1 MTTLDADRS
10 DYRRDLRRWRRRSRR
25 VRLARVVLPLA
36 MVGILATVG
45 SQVAW
50 RSFTA
55 GERRPAESKA
65 QIRMITPRFY
75 GQSSDG
81 RPFIITAR
89 SAIRDEADLKRV
101 FLDAPTLTLGVGS
114 STPTRSTADRG
125 VYREDTLKLHLLGNV
140 RMDDGAGYRF
150 ASNEAMVDTRNGNT
164 TGETSLQ
171 GEGPTGQV
179 QSNAYSVYDK
189 GDRIIF
195 RGGVKTRLDGKTGQ
209 ALAPRDSQQAT
220 APE

>member
-1 MTTLDADRS
+1 MTTLDVDRGA
-10 DYRRDLRRWRRRSRR
+10 YRRDLRRWRRRSRR
-25 VRLARVVLPLA
+25 VHLARIVLPIA
-36 MVGILATVG
+36 MVALVG
-45 SQVAW
+45 VVGGQVAW
-50 RSFTA
+50 RTFTA
-55 GERRPAESKA
+55 GDRRPADSKA

-89 SAIRDEADLKRV
+89 SAVRDEADLKRV

-114 STPTRSTADRG
+114 PAPTRSTADRG
-125 VYREDTLKLHLLGNV
+125 VYREDTLKLQLYGNV

-150 ASNEAMVDTRNGNT
+150 ASEQATVDTRNGNT
-164 TGETSLQ
+164 TGETALQ

-195 RGGVKTRLDGKTGQ
+195 RGGVKTRLDRKTGESV
-209 ALAPRDSQQAT
+209 A
-220 APE
+220 E

>member
-1 MTTLDADRS
+1 MVTLDADRGA
-10 DYRRDLRRWRRRSRR
+10 YRRDLRRWRRRSRR
-25 VRLARVVLPLA
+25 VLLARIVLPVA
-36 MVGILATVG
+36 MIAILALVG
-45 SQVAW
+45 GQVVW
-50 RSFTA
+50 RSVTA
-55 GERRPAESKA
+55 GDRRPAENKA

-89 SAIRDEADLKRV
+89 SAVRDEADLKRV

-114 STPTRSTADRG
+114 PAPTRSTADRG
-125 VYREDTLKLHLLGNV
+125 IYREDTLKLQLFDNV
-140 RMDDGAGYRF
+140 RLDDGAGYRF
-150 ASNEAMVDTRNGNT
+150 ASNEAMVDTKTGNI
-164 TGETSLQ
+164 TGETALQ

-195 RGGVKTRLDGKTGQ
+195 RGGVKTRIDRKTGQ
-209 ALAPRDSQQAT
+209 SV
-220 APE
+220 PE

>member
-1 MTTLDADRS
+1 MTTFDADRGG
-10 DYRRDLRRWRRRSRR
+10 YRRDLRRWRRRSRR
-25 VRLARVVLPLA
+25 VLLARIVLPVA
-36 MVGILATVG
+36 MVGILAAVG
-45 SQVAW
+45 GQVVW
-50 RSFTA
+50 RSVTA
-55 GERRPAESKA
+55 GDRRPAENKA

-89 SAIRDEADLKRV
+89 SAVRDEADLKRV

-114 STPTRSTADRG
+114 PAPTRSTADRG
-125 VYREDTLKLHLLGNV
+125 VYREDTLKLHLIGNV

-164 TGETSLQ
+164 TGETALQ

-189 GDRIIF
+189 GDRIVF
-195 RGGVKTRLDGKTGQ
+195 RGGVKTRVDRKTGE
-209 ALAPRDSQQAT
+209 S

>member
-1 MTTLDADRS
+1 MTTLDADRGG
-10 DYRRDLRRWRRRSRR
+10 YRRDLRRWRRRSRR
-25 VRLARVVLPLA
+25 VRLARVVLPVA
-36 MVGILATVG
+36 MIAILASVG
-45 SQVAW
+45 SQVVW
-50 RSFTA
+50 RSVTA
-55 GERRPAESKA
+55 GDRRPAENKA

-89 SAIRDEADLKRV
+89 SAVRDEADLKRV

-114 STPTRSTADRG
+114 PAPTRSTADRG
-125 VYREDTLKLHLLGNV
+125 IYREDTLKLQLFGNV

-150 ASNEAMVDTRNGNT
+150 ASNEAMVDTRTGNI
-164 TGETSLQ
+164 TGETTLQ

-195 RGGVKTRLDGKTGQ
+195 RGGVKTRIDRKTGESVQ
-209 ALAPRDSQQAT
+209 
-220 APE
+220 E

>member
-10 DYRRDLRRWRRRSRR
+10 AYRRDLRRWRRRSRR
-25 VRLARVVLPLA
+25 VLLARIVLPIAMIGTLA
-36 MVGILATVG
+36 LVGG
-45 SQVAW
+45 QVAW

-55 GERRPAESKA
+55 GERRPAEKKA

-81 RPFIITAR
+81 RPFILTAR
-89 SAIRDEADLKRV
+89 SAVRDENDLNRV
-101 FLDAPTLTLGVGS
+101 FLEAPTLTLGVGS
-114 STPTRSTADRG
+114 PAPTRSTADRG
-125 VYREDTLKLHLLGNV
+125 IYREDTLKLQLFDNV

-150 ASNEAMVDTRNGNT
+150 ASNEAEVDTRNGNT
-164 TGETSLQ
+164 TGESALQ

-195 RGGVKTRLDGKTGQ
+195 RGDVKTRLDRKTGQ
-209 ALAPRDSQQAT
+209 PAQ
-220 APE
+220 E

>member
-1 MTTLDADRS
+1 M
-10 DYRRDLRRWRRRSRR
+10 RDTGEVLRLWRRRSRR
-25 VRLARVVLPLA
+25 VLLARVVLPVA
-36 MVGILATVG
+36 MVALLATVG
-45 SQVAW
+45 GQVAW

-55 GERRPAESKA
+55 GDRHPRPSDKA
-65 QIRMITPRFY
+65 QIRMLSPRFY

-81 RPFIITAR
+81 KPFIITAR
-89 SAIRDEADLKRV
+89 SAVRDETDIKRV
-101 FLDAPTLTLGVGS
+101 FLDAPTLTMGVGS
-114 STPTRSTADRG
+114 PAPTRSTADRG
-125 VYREDTLKLHLLGNV
+125 VYLEDSLKLQLYGNV

-150 ASNEAMVDTRNGNT
+150 ASDEAMVDTRNGNT
-164 TGETSLQ
+164 TGETELQ

-195 RGGVKTRLDGKTGQ
+195 RGGVRTRIDRKTGQ
-209 ALAPRDSQQAT
+209 AVPVQGT

>member
-1 MTTLDADRS
+1 MTTLDADRGA
-10 DYRRDLRRWRRRSRR
+10 YRRDLRRWRRRSRR
-25 VRLARVVLPLA
+25 VRLARVVLPVAMLA
-36 MVGILATVG
+36 LLAGVG
-45 SQVAW
+45 SQVVW
-50 RSFTA
+50 RSVTA
-55 GERRPAESKA
+55 GDRRPAENKA

-89 SAIRDEADLKRV
+89 SAVRDEADLKRV

-114 STPTRSTADRG
+114 EAPTRSTADRG
-125 VYREDTLKLHLLGNV
+125 IYREDTLKLQLFGNV

-150 ASNEAMVDTRNGNT
+150 ASNEAMVDTRTGNI
-164 TGETSLQ
+164 TGETTLN

-195 RGGVKTRLDGKTGQ
+195 RGGVKTRIDRKTG
-209 ALAPRDSQQAT
+209 DSVQD
-220 APE
+220 

>member
-1 MTTLDADRS
+1 MTTLEADRAG
-10 DYRRDLRRWRRRSRR
+10 YRRDLRRWRARSRR
-25 VRLARVVLPLA
+25 VKLARVVLPIA

-45 SQVAW
+45 GQVAW

-55 GERRPAESKA
+55 GDRRPSENKA
-65 QIRMITPRFY
+65 QIRMVTPRFY

-89 SAIRDEADLKRV
+89 SAVRDENDLKRV

-114 STPTRSTADRG
+114 PAPTRSTADRG
-125 VYREDTLKLHLLGNV
+125 VYREDTLKLQLYGNV

-150 ASNEAMVDTRNGNT
+150 ASDEAMVDTRNGNT
-164 TGETSLQ
+164 TGETELQ

-195 RGGVKTRLDGKTGQ
+195 RGGVKTRIDRKTGQ
-209 ALAPRDSQQAT
+209 AVPEQGT
-220 APE
+220 ARE

>member
-1 MTTLDADRS
+1 MTTLDADRGG
-10 DYRRDLRRWRRRSRR
+10 YRRDLRRWRRRSRR
-25 VRLARVVLPLA
+25 VHLARVVLPVA
-36 MVGILATVG
+36 MIGILAAVG
-45 SQVAW
+45 GQVVW
-50 RSFTA
+50 RSITA
-55 GERRPAESKA
+55 GDRRPTENKA

-89 SAIRDEADLKRV
+89 SAVRDEADLKRV

-114 STPTRSTADRG
+114 PAPTRSTADRG
-125 VYREDTLKLHLLGNV
+125 IYREDTLTLQLFGNV

-164 TGETSLQ
+164 TGETALQ

-195 RGGVKTRLDGKTGQ
+195 RGGVKTRIDRKTGQ
-209 ALAPRDSQQAT
+209 SV
-220 APE
+220 PE

>member
-1 MTTLDADRS
+1 MTTLDADRGA
-10 DYRRDLRRWRRRSRR
+10 YRRDLRRWRSRSRR
-25 VRLARVVLPLA
+25 VRLARVLLPIA
-36 MVGILATVG
+36 ILAILSAVG
-45 SQVAW
+45 GQVAW

-55 GERRPAESKA
+55 GDRRPTESKA

-81 RPFIITAR
+81 RPFLITAR
-89 SAIRDEADLKRV
+89 SAVRDEADLKRV

-114 STPTRSTADRG
+114 PAPTRSTADRG
-125 VYREDTLKLHLLGNV
+125 IYREDTLKLQLFGNV
-140 RMDDGAGYRF
+140 RLDDGAGYRF
-150 ASNEAMVDTRNGNT
+150 ASNEAMVDTRTGNI
-164 TGETSLQ
+164 TGETTLN

-189 GDRIIF
+189 GDRIVF
-195 RGGVKTRLDGKTGQ
+195 RGGVKTRVDRKSGE
-209 ALAPRDSQQAT
+209 A

>member
-1 MTTLDADRS
+1 MVTLDADRGA
-10 DYRRDLRRWRRRSRR
+10 YRRDLRRWRRRSRR
-25 VRLARVVLPLA
+25 VLLARIVLPVA
-36 MVGILATVG
+36 MVTILALVG
-45 SQVAW
+45 GQVIW
-50 RSFTA
+50 RSVTA
-55 GERRPAESKA
+55 GDRRPAENKA

-89 SAIRDEADLKRV
+89 SAVRDEADLKRV

-114 STPTRSTADRG
+114 PAPTRSTADRG
-125 VYREDTLKLHLLGNV
+125 IYREDTLKLQLFDNV
-140 RMDDGAGYRF
+140 RLDDGAGYRF
-150 ASNEAMVDTRNGNT
+150 ASNEAMVDTKTGNI
-164 TGETSLQ
+164 TGETALQ

-195 RGGVKTRLDGKTGQ
+195 RGGVKTRIDRKTGQ
-209 ALAPRDSQQAT
+209 SV
-220 APE
+220 PE

>member
-1 MTTLDADRS
+1 MTTLDADRGG
-10 DYRRDLRRWRRRSRR
+10 YRRDLRRWRRRSRR
-25 VRLARVVLPLA
+25 VLLARVVLPVA
-36 MVGILATVG
+36 MVGILAAVG
-45 SQVAW
+45 GQVVW
-50 RSFTA
+50 RSITA
-55 GERRPAESKA
+55 GDRRPTESKA

-89 SAIRDEADLKRV
+89 SAVRDEADLKRV

-114 STPTRSTADRG
+114 PAPTRSTADRG
-125 VYREDTLKLHLLGNV
+125 IYREDTLTLQLFGNV

-164 TGETSLQ
+164 TGETALQ

-195 RGGVKTRLDGKTGQ
+195 RGGVKTRIDRKTGQ
-209 ALAPRDSQQAT
+209 SAQ
-220 APE
+220 E

>member
-1 MTTLDADRS
+1 MTTLDADRGG
-10 DYRRDLRRWRRRSRR
+10 YRRDLRRWRRRSRL
-25 VRLARVVLPLA
+25 VLLARVVLPVA
-36 MVGILATVG
+36 MVGILAAVG
-45 SQVAW
+45 GQVVW
-50 RSFTA
+50 RSVTA
-55 GERRPAESKA
+55 GDRRPAESKA

-89 SAIRDEADLKRV
+89 SAVRDEADLKRV

-114 STPTRSTADRG
+114 PAPTRSTADRG
-125 VYREDTLKLHLLGNV
+125 VYREDTLKLHLIGNV

-150 ASNEAMVDTRNGNT
+150 ASNEAMVDTQTGNT
-164 TGETSLQ
+164 TGETALQ

-195 RGGVKTRLDGKTGQ
+195 RNGVKTRIDRKTGQ
-209 ALAPRDSQQAT
+209 SVPQ
-220 APE
+220 

>member
-1 MTTLDADRS
+1 MTTFDADRGG
-10 DYRRDLRRWRRRSRR
+10 YRRDLRRWRRRSRR
-25 VRLARVVLPLA
+25 VLLARIVLPVA
-36 MVGILATVG
+36 MVGILAAVG
-45 SQVAW
+45 GQVVW
-50 RSFTA
+50 RSVTA
-55 GERRPAESKA
+55 GDRRPAENKA

-89 SAIRDEADLKRV
+89 SAVRDEADLKRV

-114 STPTRSTADRG
+114 PAPTRSTADRG
-125 VYREDTLKLHLLGNV
+125 VYREDTLKLHLIGNV

-164 TGETSLQ
+164 TGETALQ

-195 RGGVKTRLDGKTGQ
+195 RNGVKTRIDRKTGQ
-209 ALAPRDSQQAT
+209 SV
-220 APE
+220 PE

>member
-1 MTTLDADRS
+1 MTTFDADRGG
-10 DYRRDLRRWRRRSRR
+10 YRRDLRRWRRRSRR
-25 VRLARVVLPLA
+25 VLLARIVLPVA
-36 MVGILATVG
+36 MVGILAAVG
-45 SQVAW
+45 GQVVW
-50 RSFTA
+50 RSVTA
-55 GERRPAESKA
+55 GDRRPAENKA

-89 SAIRDEADLKRV
+89 SAVRDEADLKRV

-114 STPTRSTADRG
+114 PAPTRSTADRG
-125 VYREDTLKLHLLGNV
+125 VYREDTLLLQLYGNV

-164 TGETSLQ
+164 TGETALQ

-195 RGGVKTRLDGKTGQ
+195 RNGVKTRIDRKTGQ
-209 ALAPRDSQQAT
+209 SV
-220 APE
+220 PE

>member
-1 MTTLDADRS
+1 LTTLDADRAG
-10 DYRRDLRRWRRRSRR
+10 YRRDLRRWRARSRR
-25 VRLARVVLPLA
+25 VHLARVVLPIA
-36 MVGILATVG
+36 MIAILATVG
-45 SQVAW
+45 TQVAW
-50 RSFTA
+50 RTVTA
-55 GERRPAESKA
+55 GDRRPSENKA

-81 RPFIITAR
+81 RPFMITAR
-89 SAIRDEADLKRV
+89 SAVRDEADLKRV

-114 STPTRSTADRG
+114 ATPTRSTADRG
-125 VYREDTLKLHLLGNV
+125 IYREDTLKLQLIGNV

-164 TGETSLQ
+164 TGETALQ

-195 RGGVKTRLDGKTGQ
+195 RGGVKTRLDRKTGQ
-209 ALAPRDSQQAT
+209 AV
-220 APE
+220 PE

>member
-1 MTTLDADRS
+1 MTTLEADRAG
-10 DYRRDLRRWRRRSRR
+10 YGRDLRRWRRRSRR
-25 VRLARVVLPLA
+25 VKLARVVLPVA
-36 MVGILATVG
+36 MAALLATVIG
-45 SQVAW
+45 QVAW

-55 GERRPAESKA
+55 GDRSVSEGKA
-65 QIRMITPRFY
+65 QIRMVTPRFY
-75 GQSSDG
+75 GQSSEG
-81 RPFIITAR
+81 KPFIITAR
-89 SAIRDEADLKRV
+89 AAVRDENDFKLV

-114 STPTRSTADRG
+114 PAPTRTTADRG
-125 VYREDTLKLHLLGNV
+125 MYREDTWKLHLYGNV

-150 ASNEAMVDTRNGNT
+150 ASDEALVDTRTGNT
-164 TGETSLQ
+164 TGETTLQ

-195 RGGVKTRLDGKTGQ
+195 RGGVRARIDGKTGQ
-209 ALAPRDSQQAT
+209 AVPAPNPGT

>member
-1 MTTLDADRS
+1 MTTLEADRAG
-10 DYRRDLRRWRRRSRR
+10 YRRDLNRWRRRSRR
-25 VRLARVVLPLA
+25 VKLARVVLPAA
-36 MVGILATVG
+36 MIVLLVTVG
-45 SQVAW
+45 GQVAW

-55 GERRPAESKA
+55 GDRRPSESKA
-65 QIRMITPRFY
+65 QIRMVTPRFY

-89 SAIRDEADLKRV
+89 SAVRDENDFKQV
-101 FLDAPTLTLGVGS
+101 FLDGPTITLGVGS
-114 STPTRSTADRG
+114 PAPTRSTADRG
-125 VYREDTLKLHLLGNV
+125 VYREDTMHLRLRGNV

-150 ASNEAMVDTRNGNT
+150 ASDEALVDTRNGNT
-164 TGETSLQ
+164 TGETVLQ

-195 RGGVKTRLDGKTGQ
+195 RGGVRARIDRKTGQ
-209 ALAPRDSQQAT
+209 TLPAQET